1 MSTRMHV
8 HAAAAA
14 LACLVATASGAA
26 RAQPAEQ
33 FYAGKRLTIV
43 IGFAPG
49 GGYDAY
55 ARLVGRYMVRHLPGS
70 SGFIAQNM
78 PGAGTRV
85 AANWLYNVAPRDG
98 TVIATLVQSTPIDQA
113 LKEPGVQFDAARF
126 NWIGN
131 PIVEN
136 LVTIGST
143 ASGLL
148 SMADVKAK
156 GGLVCGSTGSG
167 STINLP
173 RALSKLIGREIK
185 VISGYTGTSTVI
197 LAIERGELNCLGG
210 NGWSS
215 TKAIMGHL
223 LRDKKIT
230 VLTQWGAES
239 DPEIVSTIGRD
250 VPLATAFARDDLD
263 RQALTFMS
271 ATSAL
276 SRPLLAPPDV
286 PADRVELLRRA
297 FDAAMQD
304 PELRAE
310 AAKADMDIKPSQG
323 AKIQD
328 IVRTLVTT
336 PEASIRRAKELIE

>member
-1 MSTRMHV
+1 MSSSYV
-8 HAAAAA
+8 ASAAAAA
-14 LACLVATASGAA
+14 LTAATVSAA
-26 RAQPAEQ
+26 AQPAEQ
-33 FYAGKRLTIV
+33 FYAGKRLTVV

-55 ARLVGRYMVRHLPGS
+55 ARLLGRYMVRYLPGHP
-70 SGFIAQNM
+70 GFIAQNM

-85 AANWLYNVAPRDG
+85 AANWLYNIAPRDG

-113 LKEPGVQFDAARF
+113 MKEPGIQFDSARF

-148 SMADVKAK
+148 SMEDVRTR
-156 GGLVCGSTGSG
+156 GGLVCGSTGGG

-173 RALSKLIGREIK
+173 RAMSKLIGREIK
-185 VISGYTGTSTVI
+185 VITGYTGTPAI
-197 LAIERGELNCLGG
+197 NLAIERGELNCLGG

-215 TKAIMGHL
+215 TKAMMGQL
-223 LRDKKIT
+223 VRDKRIT
-230 VLTQWGAES
+230 VLVQWGADA
-239 DPEIVSTIGRD
+239 DPEIAAAIGRD
-250 VPLATAFARDDLD
+250 VPLATAFARDELD
-263 RQALTFMS
+263 RQALVFMS

-286 PADRVELLRRA
+286 PAERVALLRRA
-297 FDAAMQD
+297 FDAAVKD
-304 PELRAE
+304 PELLAD
-310 AAKADMDIKPSQG
+310 AAKAGMDIKPSPG
-323 AKIQD
+323 ARIQE
-328 IVRTLVTT
+328 IVKALVETS
-336 PEASIRRAKELIE
+336 PQSIQRAKELIE